1 LEYPMI
7 KSMTGFGRWKAGFKG
22 GAITIEIKTVN
33 HKFFEMTAKLPNH
46 ISTFEE
52 KIKEILQKRIKRG
65 KVNLILSYDGAIDK
79 HERVSF
85 NEPLARNYYN
95 ALMKLK
101 KKLGVTGEM
110 VVDDLILLPG
120 VLNYEV
126 REESL
131 IKLWPRIKDALDKAL
146 GRLVYERMKEGA
158 ALHRDLAKRARRIKK
173 MLAAIAKRADLNIG
187 EYKKRFDQRVKE
199 LSGGQELDTGR
210 LEMEAAI
217 FAKNCDVSE
226 EITRLASHLA
236 NFGKTISGDGEAGKK
251 LDFIA
256 QELHREINTI
266 GAKASDFKIS
276 KNVIEIKSEIEK
288 IREQVKNIE

>member
-1 LEYPMI
+1 MI
-7 KSMTGFGRWKAGFKG
+7 KSMTGFGRWKAGFES

-33 HKFFEMTAKLPNH
+33 HKFFEMTSKLPNH
-46 ISTFEE
+46 ISTFED
-52 KIKEILQKRIKRG
+52 KIKDIVQKRVKRG
-65 KVNLILSYDGAIDK
+65 KVNLNLIYDGVIDK
-79 HERVSF
+79 SEKVSL

-101 KKLGVTGEM
+101 KKLGVQGEM

-120 VLNYEV
+120 VLSYEV

-131 IKLWPRIKDALDKAL
+131 IRLWPRIKEALEKTL
-146 GRLVYERMKEGA
+146 GKVVSDRTREGR
-158 ALHRDLAKRARRIKK
+158 ALHRDLSKRALRITK
-173 MLAAIAKRADLNIG
+173 MLGVISKRAKLNIV
-187 EYKKRFDQRVKE
+187 EYKKRFAQRVKE
-199 LSGGQELDTGR
+199 LSGGQEMDSGR
-210 LEMEAAI
+210 LEMEVAI
-217 FAKNCDVSE
+217 FAKNCDISE
-226 EITRLASHLA
+226 EITRLINHLV
-236 NFGKTISGDGEAGKK
+236 NFRKTISEDGEAGKK

-256 QELHREINTI
+256 QELHREINTV